1 MDSEL
6 SIEFVKEDDIVNAG
20 LAQPDAR
27 LFYDHLR
34 IIIGETGDSPPQ
46 TWQKISQ
53 ELLRPEHPYHLHQL
67 MYYSTYRTWDIA
79 TQGPPIAWIPTP

>member
-27 LFYDHLR
+27 LFYDQLR
-34 IIIGETGDSPPQ
+34 NIVAETGHSPTQ

-67 MYYSTYRTWDIA
+67 MYYSTYRTWDSA